1 MIDSYKGA
9 LIHGAGHSERGIND
23 GELETLG
30 LLDGEDNFH
39 SKVLLDYAKEKYPDV
54 GIFNKLTIRHQP
66 EVIAYFLTRLG
77 DIVFLNITRYDE
89 KSLSRYG
96 RSGILLMCDNPT
108 DKQKETLKE
117 FSRSISNFNVE
128 IGYDLSIDQ
137 GYLDSKC
144 IQMLDN
150 ESPEELVNTYLN
162 NVSSIVN
169 K

>member
-1 MIDSYKGA
+1 
-9 LIHGAGHSERGIND
+9 
-23 GELETLG
+23 
-30 LLDGEDNFH
+30 
-39 SKVLLDYAKEKYPDV
+39 
-54 GIFNKLTIRHQP
+54 
-66 EVIAYFLTRLG
+66 
-77 DIVFLNITRYDE
+77 
-89 KSLSRYG
+89 
-96 RSGILLMCDNPT
+96 MCDNPT